1 MTSNF
6 WALLWCAAG
15 AVIFASVAGAQDEQK
30 EKSPHK
36 ERLTSVGTI
45 SGTIIKLADDK
56 GSFTLK
62 VSGEVPYL
70 RPSFSFPAGRKPS
83 VSASLRQKKVSQE
96 FDVQLADDVRIRRR
110 DSGKQKDGAAEDLR
124 KDQVVQ
130 VTLLRNRHGDL
141 FAKSILIVEQPRPSA
156 TINKSKPGQ

>member
-6 WALLWCAAG
+6 RALLWCAAG
-15 AVIFASVAGAQDEQK
+15 AVIFASVVIAQDQQK

-36 ERLTSVGTI
+36 ERLTSVGAI
-45 SGTIIKLADDK
+45 SGTISKLADDK

-70 RPSFSFPAGRKPS
+70 RPSVSFAAGRKPS

-96 FDVQLADDVRIRRR
+96 FDVQLTDDVRIRRR
-110 DSGKQKDGAAEDLR
+110 DSGKQKDCAAEDLR
-124 KDQVVQ
+124 KGQVVQ

-141 FAKSILIVEQPRPSA
+141 FAKAILIVDEPRPSA
-156 TINKSKPGQ
+156 TSEESKPGQ